1 MNIDSGLLI
10 NRLVESWRIL
20 MGCMNLTSHEEQQQ
34 QQEELMS
41 RVILELGVFIDSTC
55 VCIA

>member
-1 MNIDSGLLI
+1 
-10 NRLVESWRIL
+10 

-34 QQEELMS
+34 EEELMS
-41 RVILELGVFIDSTC
+41 RVILQLGVYLDSCC